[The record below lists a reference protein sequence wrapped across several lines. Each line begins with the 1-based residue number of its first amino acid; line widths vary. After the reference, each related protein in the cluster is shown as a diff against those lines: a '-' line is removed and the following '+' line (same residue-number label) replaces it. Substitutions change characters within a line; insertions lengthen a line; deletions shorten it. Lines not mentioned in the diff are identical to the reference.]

1 MPAAPGTT
9 HGPAAAGRTATGPA
23 TTGPGTT
30 PAAPAAPARVGYG
43 ALLRT
48 PGAWTFLVPAFA
60 ARLPYAMLTLGI
72 VLLVL
77 DTHGSYGTA
86 GSVAAVSAVA
96 QALVGPQTG
105 RLADRYGQSAV
116 LVPSIAVHA
125 LSVGALIALALG
137 HAPVWALFA
146 AAAPAGASV
155 PQIGAMV
162 RARWVSRLSDSPAT
176 LNTAFAFE
184 SVTDEF
190 TFVIGPVLATAIA
203 TTVTPAAGLI
213 AEAALTVAGGL
224 AFAAQR
230 RTAPTQ
236 HPRTA
241 GTRSASALASPGVRL
256 LAASFLGVGTVF
268 GAMQVSVTAF
278 AESVGRAGASGIVY
292 GVFAGGSMLAG
303 VLYGLVAWRRPARQ
317 RMLGCYALLVLGCST
332 LWAMPNLVALAV
344 AALLCGLAIAPT
356 LITGYTLVET
366 LVADGAKTEAFTWL
380 TGAIG
385 LGLAIGSTVAG
396 RLIDSGGPSVG
407 FLVPVAGAGL
417 GLIGLV
423 ALRRLLVAPQT
434 PAPLS
439 VDGPGTGPAADTA
452 AGADVR
458 PASTPASGT
467 APAVGATAGPAGRA
481 GGRTADAVLPRHA
494 ETAPGT
500 GADGGAELVGA
511 GATRG

>member
-1 MPAAPGTT
+1 VASRPTVDNP
-9 HGPAAAGRTATGPA
+9 
-23 TTGPGTT
+23 T
-30 PAAPAAPARVGYG
+30 PARAGYG

-48 PGAWTFLVPAFA
+48 PGAWTFLAPAFA
-60 ARLPYAMLTLGI
+60 ARLPYAMLSLGI

-86 GSVAAVSAVA
+86 GAVAAVSAVA

-105 RLADRYGQSAV
+105 RLADRFGQAAV
-116 LVPSIAVHA
+116 LVPSVAVHA

-137 HAPVWALFA
+137 HAPAWTLFL

-162 RARWVSRLSDSPAT
+162 RARWVARLSDNPPM

-190 TFVIGPVLATAIA
+190 TFVVGPVLATAIA
-203 TTVTPAAGLI
+203 TGVTPAAGLI
-213 AEAALTVAGGL
+213 AEATLTVLGGL

-230 RTAPTQ
+230 RTAPALRK
-236 HPRTA
+236 PEA
-241 GTRSASALASPGVRL
+241 GTRRASALASPGVRL
-256 LAASFLGVGTVF
+256 LAGSFLGVGTVF

-278 AESVGRAGASGIVY
+278 AESVGRAGVSGTVY

-303 VLYGLVAWRRPARQ
+303 VLYGMVAWRRSARQ

-332 LWAMPNLVALAV
+332 LWAMPSLTALAI
-344 AALLCGLAIAPT
+344 AGLFCGLAIAPT

-385 LGLAIGSTVAG
+385 LGLAAGSTAAG
-396 RLIDSGGPSVG
+396 QLIDQSGPSAG

-417 GLIGLV
+417 GLV
-423 ALRRLLVAPQT
+423 ALVTMRRLLVAPAAPSRT
-434 PAPLS
+434 VARGPAPRRQ
-439 VDGPGTGPAADTA
+439 P
-452 AGADVR
+452 
-458 PASTPASGT
+458 
-467 APAVGATAGPAGRA
+467 VGAASHG
-481 GGRTADAVLPRHA
+481 
-494 ETAPGT
+494 
-500 GADGGAELVGA
+500 
-511 GATRG
+511 

>member
-1 MPAAPGTT
+1 MPSAPGLPRPAAS
-9 HGPAAAGRTATGPA
+9 GPDAA
-23 TTGPGTT
+23 

-43 ALLRT
+43 TLLRT

-60 ARLPYAMLTLGI
+60 ARLPYAMLSLGI

-86 GSVAAVSAVA
+86 GAVAAVSAVA

-105 RLADRYGQSAV
+105 RLADRYGQAAV
-116 LVPSIAVHA
+116 LLPSVAVHA
-125 LSVGALIALALG
+125 VSVGALIALALG

-162 RARWVSRLSDSPAT
+162 RARWVSRLSDSPST

-190 TFVIGPVLATAIA
+190 TFVVGPVLATAIA

-230 RTAPTQ
+230 GTAPVR

-241 GTRSASALASPGVRL
+241 GTRGPSALASPGVRL
-256 LAASFLGVGTVF
+256 LAAAFLGVGTVF

-278 AESVGRAGASGIVY
+278 AESVGRAGASGTVY

-303 VLYGLVAWRRPARQ
+303 VLYGLVAWRRSARS

-332 LWAMPNLVALAV
+332 LWAMPNLTALAV
-344 AALLCGLAIAPT
+344 AGLFCGLAIAPT

-385 LGLAIGSTVAG
+385 LGLAVGSTVAG
-396 RLIDSGGPSVG
+396 QLIDAGGPSAG

-423 ALRRLLVAPQT
+423 ALRRLLVAPRTDGDAPDAAPQSAVAGHGGGRRAT
-434 PAPLS
+434 AAAAHRPDAGAPAP
-439 VDGPGTGPAADTA
+439 
-452 AGADVR
+452 AGA
-458 PASTPASGT
+458 A
-467 APAVGATAGPAGRA
+467 
-481 GGRTADAVLPRHA
+481 
-494 ETAPGT
+494 
-500 GADGGAELVGA
+500 AELVGA